1 MKFAGLLDA
10 VTAAA
15 LQAAWLNDALAPVS
29 EPGRRAEDALRPFVP
44 GEERDA
50 RDRAERIAHF
60 AERIEAKRV
69 DAMRDALRAAPDPLP
84 AISRAAMGDVLEDA
98 QFLEL
103 QRFLDAAA
111 RIDALLDSKEP
122 PLVDSAC
129 ASVAQALERGRAGK
143 FGFYLADSF
152 DAALTTARAAADR
165 AQAEYDSARGR
176 LGERVAQA
184 LGREEPPAG
193 EFIVMRESI
202 AQLPQGV
209 RVVREAPTYYL
220 CELELDASAVEALEK
235 RDAASARVAAAE
247 QDVRVRLTQHVREAV
262 QALESLG
269 SRAGELDVL
278 LAHAR
283 FAQRYECVPA
293 AIESAAGIAFS
304 QGRYLPL
311 KAELDAQGRRY
322 EPISLDLRDVAV
334 ITGPNMGG
342 KSVALRTCGFIALL
356 AAFGIPVPAESASL
370 CLFDE
375 IAWLGIGASEDG
387 GGGLLSSFARE
398 VVRLKDVL
406 ARESRRMLALVDE
419 FARTTTPYEGK
430 ALLVALIRVLRR
442 RGRLAFIAT
451 HLGGI
456 ARDARVRHFAVRGLR
471 NVPRARSGDLD
482 AALTALADS
491 MDYAVVEVGEGAE
504 GHADAIALA
513 HLLGLDEEIVA
524 EAGTVLAEET
534 GMSWIR

>member
-1 MKFAGLLDA
+1 MKVAALIDA
-10 VTAAA
+10 VTATA
-15 LQAAWLNDALAPVS
+15 LQTAWLSEALAPVS
-29 EPGRRAEDALRPFVP
+29 EPGRRAEEALRPFRP
-44 GEERDA
+44 GEEDA
-50 RDRAERIAHF
+50 ARERAERIARF
-60 AERIEAKRV
+60 GARIDAKRV
-69 DAMRDALRAAPDPLP
+69 DTMREALRTAPDPLP
-84 AISRAAMGDVLEDA
+84 AISRAAMGDVLDDA

-111 RIDALLDSKEP
+111 RIDALLEGERP
-122 PLVDSAC
+122 PLVDRAC
-129 ASVAQALERGRAGK
+129 AAVAQILERGRAGK

-152 DAALTTARAAADR
+152 DQELMSARANADR

-176 LGERVAQA
+176 LGERAAQA
-184 LGREEPPAG
+184 LGRDEPPAG
-193 EFIVMRESI
+193 EFIVMRESV
-202 AQLPQGV
+202 AQVPQGV

-220 CELELDASAVEALEK
+220 CELELDAPAVEALER
-235 RDAASARVAAAE
+235 RDAAAARVAAAE
-247 QDVRVRLTQHVREAV
+247 QNVRVRLTQHVRDAV
-262 QALESLG
+262 QALETLAV
-269 SRAGELDVL
+269 RAGELDIV

-283 FAQRYECVPA
+283 FAQRYDCVPA
-293 AIESAAGIAFS
+293 TIAPSAGITFTE
-304 QGRYLPL
+304 GRYLPL

-322 EPISLDLRDVAV
+322 EAISLDLRDVAV
-334 ITGPNMGG
+334 LTGPNMGG
-342 KSVALRTCGFIALL
+342 KSVALRTAGFIALL
-356 AAFGIPVPAESASL
+356 AAFGIPVPAQSATL
-370 CLFDE
+370 CLFGE
-375 IAWLGIGASEDG
+375 IAWLGIGASDG

-398 VVRLKDVL
+398 VVRLKDIL
-406 ARESRRMLALVDE
+406 SRDSECMLVLVDE

-442 RGRLAFIAT
+442 RGRVAFIAT
-451 HLGGI
+451 HLAGI

-504 GHADAIALA
+504 RHADAIALA

>member
-1 MKFAGLLDA
+1 MKFDGLTDAITAG
-10 VTAAA
+10 A
-15 LQAAWLNDALAPVS
+15 LQAAWLSGALAPVS
-29 EPGRRAEDALRPFVP
+29 EPGRRAEDRLRPFLP
-44 GEERDA
+44 GDESAA
-50 RDRAERIAHF
+50 RERAERVMRF
-60 AERIEAKRV
+60 AQRVDAKRV
-69 DAMRDALRAAPDPLP
+69 DAMRDALRASPDPLP
-84 AISRAAMGDVLEDA
+84 AISRAAMADVLDDA

-103 QRFLDAAA
+103 QRFLDAAG
-111 RIDALLDSKEP
+111 RIDALLESEET
-122 PLVDSAC
+122 PLVDYAC
-129 ASVAQALERGRAGK
+129 AALARTLERGRAGK

-152 DAALTTARAAADR
+152 DASLSAARQNADR

-176 LGERVAQA
+176 LAERAARA
-184 LGREEPPAG
+184 LGRDEPPAG
-193 EFIVMRESI
+193 EFIVMRDSI

-209 RVVREAPTYYL
+209 RVIREAPTYYL
-220 CELELDASAVEALEK
+220 CELELDAAALETLAK
-235 RDAASARVAAAE
+235 RDAANARVAAAE
-247 QDVRVRLTQHVREAV
+247 QKVRAELSQHVRAAA
-262 QALESLG
+262 QALETLTT
-269 SRAGELDVL
+269 RAGELDVL

-283 FAQRYECVPA
+283 FTQRHDCVPA
-293 AIESAAGIAFS
+293 SIEAQPGIAFTE
-304 QGRYLPL
+304 GRYLPL

-322 EPISLDLRDVAV
+322 ESISVDLRDVAV
-334 ITGPNMGG
+334 LTGPNMGG

-356 AAFGIPVPAESASL
+356 AAFGIPVPAQSATL

-387 GGGLLSSFARE
+387 GGLLSSFARE
-398 VVRLKDVL
+398 VVRLKDIL
-406 ARESRRMLALVDE
+406 SRDSARMLVLVDE

-442 RGRLAFIAT
+442 RGRVAFIAT
-451 HLGGI
+451 HLAGI

-482 AALTALADS
+482 AALAALAGS
-491 MDYAVVEVGEGAE
+491 MDYAVVEVGEGVE
-504 GHADAIALA
+504 RHADAIALA